1 MLVGVALALTALIDP
16 SAAGIGQFAI
26 TSTTIG
32 LVLVALLTTPLQAAG
47 EELLFRGAM
56 MPLFA
61 SWVRAVRPAL
71 VLGMIA
77 SSIAFGL
84 VHMSVD
90 PWLLSYYA
98 VFGLCMAAMA
108 VISRGLEAP
117 IAFHVMNNLIM
128 MVVGALFAG
137 AAASSSTAAWGWA
150 GRSCSCSSWWTSW
163 PSAWCG
169 CTRGHSVSRMVR
181 SSRAGSL

>member
-1 MLVGVALALTALIDP
+1 MALALTAMIDP

-77 SSIAFGL
+77 SSTVFGL

-128 MVVGALFAG
+128 MV
-137 AAASSSTAAWGWA
+137 AASSSTAVWGWA

-169 CTRGHSVSRMVR
+169 CTRGHSVPRMVR